1 MFYSAKKSTTNLPDP
16 FSVMVFWVS
25 SKLISFC
32 IMVYYLTFILSSW
45 VCSLLVSCTFRL
57 RVCLCPL
64 YPPLCVCVYVCLCES
79 LRLVLF
85 PCSPLLITFIYV
97 SPNCH
102 VSPLTLLSLSVRC
115 SLALSTLLSH
125 PVIFWIHLIFLSVL
139 SSQFLYAMLWVSLCL
154 SVSRFILTVLR
165 YMFNVFSF
173 ASFVSLCLICLS
185 WVPYVFP
192 VPSSFLVYLNPLF
205 PSVHCYHLLQSLM
218 AVCLPVYLV
227 ILVCVISGPA
237 IKLIS
242 EWILTS
248 VSLRLGPIPACITWL
263 FMIFSVYSTTQLL
276 E

>member
-1 MFYSAKKSTTNLPDP
+1 M
-16 FSVMVFWVS
+16 
-25 SKLISFC
+25 
-32 IMVYYLTFILSSW
+32 
-45 VCSLLVSCTFRL
+45 
-57 RVCLCPL
+57 
-64 YPPLCVCVYVCLCES
+64 CVCVSPC
-79 LRLVLF
+79 VLF
-85 PCSPLLITFIYV
+85 CSHVPLCWSRLSTFPQTV
-97 SPNCH
+97 MS
-102 VSPLTLLSLSVRC
+102 LLSLSCLSQFV
-115 SLALSTLLSH
+115 ALSLSPPCYLILLSSESISFSWVFF
-125 PVIFWIHLIFLSVL
+125 PL
-139 SSQFLYAMLWVSLCL
+139 SSYMLCCELVCVL
-154 SVSRFILTVLR
+154 VFPVLTVLR